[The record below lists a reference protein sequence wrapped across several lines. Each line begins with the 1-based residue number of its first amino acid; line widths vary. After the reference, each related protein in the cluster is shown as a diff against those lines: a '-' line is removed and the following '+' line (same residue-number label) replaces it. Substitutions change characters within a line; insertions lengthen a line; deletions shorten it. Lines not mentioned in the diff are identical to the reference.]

1 MAMLNNQRVYIDDID
16 VNGHH
21 FTSMAMNPMIS
32 ISTSFHEK
40 LHRCEIGEHSD
51 VNVNNNM
58 AYIYIYKVIY
68 IYIYEIADDRALST
82 NPRGASDPNVTWKE
96 PGMKFTLVPLSN
108 LIESVLHFPGT
119 DIESQILPS
128 PCFVCVCARMVSKAS
143 QPACFLF
150 LSETKFSSKTI
161 FHRNPE
167 ARYNMS

>member
-1 MAMLNNQRVYIDDID
+1 MDFPTSLKLTWI
-16 VNGHH
+16 
-21 FTSMAMNPMIS
+21 FTLALAV
-32 ISTSFHEK
+32 K
-40 LHRCEIGEHSD
+40 LLPEPGSGCH
-51 VNVNNNM
+51 
-58 AYIYIYKVIY
+58 
-68 IYIYEIADDRALST
+68 EIADDRALST

-150 LSETKFSSKTI
+150 RSETKFSSKTI

>member
-58 AYIYIYKVIY
+58 AYIYIQSNIY
-68 IYIYEIADDRALST
+68 
-82 NPRGASDPNVTWKE
+82 
-96 PGMKFTLVPLSN
+96 MKLQTT
-108 LIESVLHFPGT
+108 G
-119 DIESQILPS
+119 
-128 PCFVCVCARMVSKAS
+128 
-143 QPACFLF
+143 LF
-150 LSETKFSSKTI
+150 LPTLGAHLILMSRG
-161 FHRNPE
+161 RNLE
-167 ARYNMS
+167 